1 MAPYF
6 ERYYAS
12 LKRVIDTR
20 DREFAEIFMQSLSPA
35 FNAREQDEQA
45 FNELLSRCTDES
57 HFFTLFLKK
66 QVDLIELIKK
76 SRHLC
81 ETFRID

>member
-6 ERYYAS
+6 EKYYAV

-20 DREFAEIFMQSLSPA
+20 DREFAESFMNSLSPA
-35 FNAREQDEQA
+35 FNAREQDEIA
-45 FNELLSRCTDES
+45 FNELLSRCTDDN

-66 QVDLIELIKK
+66 QVDMIELIKK